1 MDYHG
6 ITMRGDFE
14 TDNIKALSSTG
25 IKFYDDDDNERASL
39 SDTGI
44 FQITTADINGGTID
58 GCTIATSNITVG
70 AAKTLDVSLGTLT
83 LADNQISGD
92 KVEGGTIAAISITT
106 LTPTTINAFSLGG
119 KLTGGAYEIEGS
131 NFDINGGN
139 IDATAIGSSS
149 ASTGAFTTV
158 TATTLT
164 ATNVNAFTLAG
175 KITGGSSE
183 IEGSN
188 FDINGGYI
196 DATPIGS
203 SSTSTGAFTTITA
216 TTLTAT
222 TVNATTLDTNV
233 AAAGVT
239 LSGTTLSADGTDTNI
254 DINLTPKGTGEVNIT
269 KVDIDSGNIDGTP
282 IGYNSPSTGKFT
294 TIEATTSLKLV
305 GATTVTHISTD
316 TSLTEDSDSYLAT
329 QKAIKYYIDNQS
341 VLFENL
347 GDGPGG
353 YTDAYAIYTVNTGGN
368 GIDESGVLLTP
379 GTNTFSIV
387 RGTAGLDIAAGAS
400 LDVNYNLTVSGASN
414 VNQDT
419 RTTASPTFA
428 NLTLSTGTPSIAT
441 QVGNRSYNDARYLS
455 FKTITDGVTSIVA
468 DSYEDT
474 LTLADSTGITVS
486 VGETDTVTFT
496 LATGLQQ
503 ISALTQTN
511 NYVIIG
517 NGTSWTTADIGALT
531 MDVSVQ
537 RGQKTVT
544 GGTSPGYGDW
554 TQDGVR
560 GPYYYDITIAE
571 AVDLDKSFLNIRMAA
586 SPGGDYVTSQSA
598 YLTSTTN
605 IRVWTSTYY
614 VGGLSTGC
622 PTVYVDW
629 EVIEFD

>member
-39 SDTGI
+39 SDAGI
-44 FQITTADINGGTID
+44 FQITTADINGGNID

-83 LADNQISGD
+83 LADDQISGN

-119 KLTGGAYEIEGS
+119 KITGGAYEIEGS
-131 NFDINGGN
+131 NFDINGGY
-139 IDATAIGSSS
+139 IDATPIGSGTP
-149 ASTGAFTTV
+149 STGAFTTA
-158 TATTLT
+158 TITTLT
-164 ATNVNAFTLAG
+164 ATTINAFTLGG

-203 SSTSTGAFTTITA
+203 SSASTGAFTTATI

-222 TVNATTLDTNV
+222 TVNATTFDTNV
-233 AAAGVT
+233 AAAGMT
-239 LSGTTLSADGTDTNI
+239 IYGNTFTADGTDTNI
-254 DINLTPKGTGEVNIT
+254 DINMYPKGSGEVNIL
-269 KVDIDSGNIDGTP
+269 KADIDSGSIDNTTVGFS
-282 IGYNSPSTGKFT
+282 GPSTGKFT
-294 TIEATTSLKLV
+294 TLEATTSLKLV

-316 TSLTEDSDSYLAT
+316 TSLAEDSDSYLAT
-329 QKAIKYYIDNQS
+329 QKAIKYYVDNQS
-341 VLFENL
+341 VLFTNL

-353 YTDAYAIYTVNTGGN
+353 YTDAYAIYTVNSGGN
-368 GIDESGVLLTP
+368 GIDESGVILTP

-414 VNQDT
+414 INQDI
-419 RTTASPTFA
+419 RTTASPTLA
-428 NLTLSTGTPSIAT
+428 NLTLSTGTPTIAT
-441 QVGNRSYNDARYLS
+441 QVGNRSYNDARYLA

-503 ISALTQTN
+503 ISALTPTDD
-511 NYVIIG
+511 YVIIG
-517 NGTSWTTADIGALT
+517 NGTSWTTANIEDFT

-537 RGQKTVT
+537 RGRDSI
-544 GGTSPGYGDW
+544 GTGDW
-554 TQDGVR
+554 SSGGDR
-560 GPYYYDITIAE
+560 SYYYDIVISS
-571 AVDLDKSFLNIRMAA
+571 VDVDKSFVNILENALGYAGMF
-586 SPGGDYVTSQSA
+586 TTL
-598 YLTSTTN
+598 YLYNSTTLRLTTN
-605 IRVWTSTYY
+605 ANVSLLDTIYIN
-614 VGGLSTGC
+614 
-622 PTVYVDW
+622 W
-629 EVIEFD
+629 EVITFS